1 MSDNMYLKFESNQV
15 LSEKHLN
22 ETVSYLES
30 QIRRTRNALLGAGII
45 SGFEVERTSAA
56 TLKIFTGTGVSSEGY
71 IAQLESENFQGVG
84 DKKHIVYDK
93 IKPYAPANL
102 TFPYLEEG
110 DSVVQ
115 YPQFQGLTAAD
126 VKLLVPNTEAN
137 DGSSTALLEGDL
149 SNKVVVLFLEI
160 TAKEL
165 KNCEADNCYDYGK
178 EIIFKVQPLLLSRDN
193 AIKLINNELQ
203 STNLVESVLRDKL
216 LARFKLAPLPLAKP
230 RFNTITDTLSVTAWA
245 DLFKS
250 KLSNL
255 STELSTNAK
264 SAGIDTALSTILD
277 SPVTPLGTF
286 VAKLNSY
293 LTNAANVPA
302 TNLGTW
308 QYIYDFAVD
317 FIDGYNE
324 LVDALL
330 DFLSYRIKSNL
341 AFPLHLRLG
350 LVPAVGQTTKI
361 YNPADE
367 LFRHTF
373 YAAQNVN
380 EQQQAYHTALT
391 LAARLSKIVERFVA
405 NNLLQYATIRV
416 TPDASRSTKLSLRS
430 IPFYYTTP
438 GQVNAPDVKVLWNA
452 DYTRWNRQNV
462 VLNYGQNTNTVTYT
476 DGGIGVESFEEN
488 TLLPLLYRQK
498 NAEFYRIEGVL
509 GTQYG
514 TAYSTILNYRNT
526 YNLPFE
532 LVMLKLNKNV
542 NLPILNQEVYFMDL
556 ESLYNVLKVEI
567 TCLLAKS
574 KNYFSSIKIDSNASI
589 TANFG
594 NFTTASEAKSGASGG
609 GVEAKSFIGE
619 SAKSSGMSFIT
630 DFPQAEPIVAANTV
644 DFDFLQNSI
653 GYYYSYQHV
662 IPAILQSFLNPTQSN
677 AVNVLNAIEGVS
689 KAITAE
695 FKDFNADTYK
705 TKVDTLHSAALTF
718 INYAKGQTDAF
729 FIQQKL
735 VKKGALL
742 DFLDRIYYECDWK
755 KLEAVGKEK
764 QNRMNYIF
772 KQNLLSEFIKY
783 NPGVEH
789 VAGVPKG
796 GTYLLIFNESG
807 TVVGDLAIPY
817 ILNSSLPP
825 IQYVLGVIQS
835 IVIAGQVKNAQGI
848 GQPTAQFSIDNVA
861 VALDSQGRYAKSVA
875 ANQSYVLKAVLNG
888 FTTNQQI
895 VTIAENDVIQDIILV
910 AINEQPKTKV
920 NFTVKRVAGTVVAGA
935 SIVIDGKTLTTDAT
949 GLLSL
954 DVNTNTDYPY
964 SVSLNGFYPQNAVAS
979 VKTVPLAVNIVLHS
993 KVLAT
998 ITVLDE
1004 TGKPFTNATVTIDG
1018 LIVTTQ
1024 ANNVYT
1030 QDIDGDVNHNLKV
1043 TAGNYATYTEV
1054 LTPAGKPVNK
1064 TVTLTK
1070 VDTLAVHVGVY
1081 TREKDNT
1088 SVRAEDGAIT
1098 YLTNKDVSVFL
1109 SKKELEFPDIS
1120 SFFETNVP
1128 GPKTYALNVV
1138 SAVTQKSVFSQNI
1151 ALEDKDLII
1160 LAPINTKP
1168 NGIYS
1173 IQIIAEGKP
1182 QTPEAVNRLLAKILN
1197 YGRQVIVTRSVDIRL
1212 FTDAEFSAL
1221 QNLLTENQI
1230 EFTSRILV

>member
-30 QIRRTRNALLGAGII
+30 QIRRTRNALLGAGIV
-45 SGFEVERTSAA
+45 SGFEVERTTAT

-71 IAQLESENFQGVG
+71 IAQLVSENFQGTG
-84 DKKHIVYDK
+84 DKKHIAYDK
-93 IKPYAPANL
+93 IKPYVPANL
-102 TFPYLEEG
+102 AFPYLEDGGE
-110 DSVVQ
+110 SVAQ
-115 YPQFQGLTAAD
+115 YPQFQDLAAAD
-126 VKLLVPNTEAN
+126 IKLLVPNTEAN
-137 DGSSTALLEGDL
+137 DGSSTALLSSDL
-149 SNKVVVLFLEI
+149 DNKVVVLFLEI

-193 AIKLINNELQ
+193 ALKLINNELQ
-203 STNLVESVLRDKL
+203 TTNLLEGALRDKL

-230 RFNTITDTLSVTAWA
+230 RFNTITDTLSVNAWA
-245 DLFKS
+245 ELFKV

-255 STELSTNAK
+255 ATELSNNSK
-264 SAGIDTALSTILD
+264 SASIDSALTTILD
-277 SPVTPLGTF
+277 SAVTPLGTF
-286 VAKLNSY
+286 AAKLNSY
-293 LTNAANVPA
+293 LNNAANVPT
-302 TNLGTW
+302 TNLGAW
-308 QYIYDFAVD
+308 QYVYDFAVD

-330 DFLSYRIKSNL
+330 EFLSYRIKSNL
-341 AFPLHLRLG
+341 NFPLHLRLG
-350 LVPAVGQTTKI
+350 LVPATGQTVKI

-367 LFRHTF
+367 LFRHSF

-380 EQQQAYHTALT
+380 EQQQAYHTAQT
-391 LAARLSKIVERFVA
+391 FAARLSKMVERFVA
-405 NNLLQYATIRV
+405 NNLLQYASIRV

-438 GQVNAPDVKVLWNA
+438 GQANAPDVKALWNA

-462 VLNYGQNTNTVTYT
+462 ILNYGQNTNTVTYT
-476 DGGIGVESFEEN
+476 DGGIGVEAFEEN
-488 TLLPLLYRQK
+488 TLLPLIYRQK

-514 TAYSTILNYRNT
+514 TAYAAILNFRNT

-574 KNYFSSIKIDSNASI
+574 KNYFSSIKIDSNAAI
-589 TANFG
+589 TANFA
-594 NFTTASEAKSGASGG
+594 NFNASEAKAISDASGG
-609 GVEAKSFIGE
+609 EVKNFAVEA
-619 SAKSSGMSFIT
+619 AKSSGGMAYLAEYAH
-630 DFPQAEPIVAANTV
+630 AEPVASSATLNY
-644 DFDFLQNSI
+644 DYLQNSI
-653 GYYYSYQHV
+653 GYYYAYQNY
-662 IPAILQSFLNPTQSN
+662 IPSVLQSFLNPTQSN

-705 TKVDTLHSAALTF
+705 SKVDTLLSAALTF
-718 INYAKGQTDAF
+718 INYAKGQTDAL

-764 QNRMNYIF
+764 QNRLNHIF

-789 VAGVPKG
+789 MAGVPKG
-796 GTYLLIFNESG
+796 GTYLLIFDEKG

-817 ILNSSLPP
+817 ILNSALPP

-835 IVIAGQVKNAQGI
+835 IVLAGQVKNAQGI
-848 GQPTAQFSIDNVA
+848 GQPTAQFSIDNVP
-861 VALDSQGRYAKSVA
+861 VALDAQGRYAKSVA

-888 FTTNQQI
+888 YTTNQQI
-895 VTIAENDVIQDIILV
+895 ITVAENDVIQDIILV
-910 AINEQPKTKV
+910 AVNEQPKTKV
-920 NFTVKRVAGTVVAGA
+920 NFTVKNAAGA
-935 SIVIDGKTLTTDAT
+935 VVSGAAIVIDGKTLTTDAA
-949 GLLSL
+949 GLLSV

-964 SVSLNGFYPQNAVAS
+964 SVSLNGFYEQNSVAS
-979 VKTVPLAVNIVLHS
+979 VKTVPLAVNIVLHT

-1024 ANNVYT
+1024 AGHVYT
-1030 QDIDGDVNHNLKV
+1030 QEIDGDVNHTLKV
-1043 TAGNYATYTEV
+1043 AAGNYAAYTEV
-1054 LTPAGKPVNK
+1054 ITPAGKPVAK
-1064 TVTLTK
+1064 TVTLSK
-1070 VDTLAVHVGVY
+1070 VDTLAVYVGVY
-1081 TREKDNT
+1081 RKEKDPT
-1088 SVRAEDGAIT
+1088 SVRFEDTGIT
-1098 YLTNKDVSVFL
+1098 YLSNQEVNVFL
-1109 SKKELEFPDIS
+1109 SKKELEYPNLS
-1120 SFFETNVP
+1120 SFFQAQVP

-1138 SAVTQKSVFSQNI
+1138 SAVNQRSVFSQNI
-1151 ALEDKDLII
+1151 ALEDKDLIV
-1160 LAPINTKP
+1160 LAPIGIKAD
-1168 NGIYS
+1168 GIYS
-1173 IQIIAEGKP
+1173 IQIVANKLQKP
-1182 QTPEAVNRLLAKILN
+1182 ETVNKLLAMILK
-1197 YGRQVIVTRSVDIRL
+1197 YGREVVVTRSVDIRL
-1212 FTDAEFSAL
+1212 FSDAEFSNL
-1221 QNLLTENQI
+1221 QKMLTENNI
-1230 EFTSRILV
+1230 EFTSRILA